1 MTTKMISFRAW
12 SEVQDFLDDFC
23 DLHGLNKSWVIN
35 KILANVTSC
44 ADEATMLDIVGARF
58 PFEKGYSIRFEVDKD
73 LARQRLSSVV
83 TDL

>member
-12 SEVQDFLDDFC
+12 SEVQDLLDAFC
-23 DLHGLNKSWVIN
+23 DEQGLNKSWVIN
-35 KILANVTSC
+35 KILSNILSV
-44 ADEATMLDIVGARF
+44 ADEATLLEIVGARF
-58 PFEKGYSIRFEVDKD
+58 PFEKGYRVTFELDKD

>member
-23 DLHGLNKSWVIN
+23 AKNCLQKSWVIN
-35 KILANVTSC
+35 KLLANVTSC
-44 ADEATMLDIVGARF
+44 ADDFTLIQILNANF
-58 PFEKGYSIRFEVDKD
+58 PFEKGYRIKFEVDKD